1 MSDDKENII
10 IKGRWISKSKGGR
23 NEGKKQKQRGT
34 VTELQI
40 TCRKLISEKYLPFY
54 LGTDQW

>member
-40 TCRKLISEKYLPFY
+40 TCRKLIS
-54 LGTDQW
+54 